1 MKITYHDFIDNEV
14 HQEIFDTLIREY
26 GFEDDTVGM
35 AFIDGVCSFCSL
47 ANKYEPDTA
56 RICTMVNGEQSIVNV
71 DVFSIEQVLEIF
83 KMLGL
88 NVA

>member
-1 MKITYHDFIDNEV
+1 
-14 HQEIFDTLIREY
+14 
-26 GFEDDTVGM
+26 
-35 AFIDGVCSFCSL
+35 
-47 ANKYEPDTA
+47 
-56 RICTMVNGEQSIVNV
+56 MVNGEQSIVNV